1 MRVSRHVFTEVSLT
15 AVFRWKENGKRRQT
29 SRKFF
34 QTINPFNTKPDGTPK
49 TRSDIMAELEQQ
61 RNAWLAEKA
70 RELG

>member
-34 QTINPFNTKPDGTPK
+34 QTINPFNTKPDGTLK

-61 RNAWLAEKA
+61 RDAWMAEKA